1 MCDLNQLNSARERL
15 VNPSAASALLLSDAH
30 AQRDCSSRSHLFT
43 EFIEFATRKDI
54 MPIDFN
60 RAWAG
65 ERGADTQ
72 CDMGF
77 IGLDGSESLFP
88 CIPCSLFGSEAH
100 SDNNRS
106 SPDFSHFP
114 TTYIF
119 TYDRGQSI
127 MSST

>member
-65 ERGADTQ
+65 ERGSVRHAVRY
-72 CDMGF
+72 GLHWVGW
-77 IGLDGSESLFP
+77 IGKP
-88 CIPCSLFGSEAH
+88 
-100 SDNNRS
+100 
-106 SPDFSHFP
+106 FSVH
-114 TTYIF
+114 TL
-119 TYDRGQSI
+119 
-127 MSST
+127 